1 MRLFFDEKQE
11 PAANLAPLRQGIQ
24 TANDRYKI
32 LLMMDVRADKQTV
45 SGRVRLSEMKPG
57 DEAVI
62 SAFDESGNGFQRLQ
76 DMGLLT
82 GTIIRLIRFA
92 PLGDPIE
99 IKARGYY
106 LSLRKSAADKI
117 WVIKK

>member
-1 MRLFFDEKQE
+1 MDTN
-11 PAANLAPLRQGIQ
+11 PD
-24 TANDRYKI
+24 ND
-32 LLMMDVRADKQTV
+32 LMA
-45 SGRVRLSEMKPG
+45 GRIRLSEMKLG

-62 SAFDESGNGFQRLQ
+62 SGFEKSGNGLKRLQ
-76 DMGLLT
+76 DIGLLA

-106 LSLRKSAADKI
+106 LSLRKSAADQI

>member
-1 MRLFFDEKQE
+1 MGVN
-11 PAANLAPLRQGIQ
+11 P
-24 TANDRYKI
+24 
-32 LLMMDVRADKQTV
+32 DKQTL
-45 SGRVRLSEMKPG
+45 SGRVRLSEMKLG

-62 SAFDESGNGFQRLQ
+62 SAFEENGNGFQRLQ
-76 DMGLLT
+76 DIGLLT

-106 LSLRKSAADKI
+106 LSLRKSAADQI